1 MAIKDK
7 NPDAT
12 SDLTGETCPYTVM
25 GLMRA
30 LKSLGRGQ
38 ILEVIT
44 DYAPAA
50 RESIPNFLKKKDYPF
65 TVAEV
70 DAGKWRIVIEK
81 AD

>member
-1 MAIKDK
+1 M
-7 NPDAT
+7 
-12 SDLTGETCPYTVM
+12 GVM
-25 GLMRA
+25 QA
-30 LKSLGRGQ
+30 LKSLGKGQ

-70 DAGKWRIVIEK
+70 DGGKWRVVIEK
-81 AD
+81 PD